1 MFMCPF
7 DKSAIIIAI
16 CFFNFTK
23 ERQIEVVINADASE
37 NRLPDTKYNFS
48 GYDISQPTP
57 SVSLFVPS
65 CSLDTF

>member
-23 ERQIEVVINADASE
+23 ESQIEVVIHADALE
-37 NRLPDTKYNFS
+37 NRLPETKYNFS
-48 GYDISQPTP
+48 DYDISQPTR
-57 SVSLFVPS
+57 SVSLSVSS
-65 CSLDTF
+65 CSLETF